1 MKPIAEF
8 VVQMDAA
15 EKALKATVLAAFR
28 AIDEAKVTF
37 IEVYNAARVTMETDV
52 AQREQTLRNTVAAA
66 VEALNGEAAP
76 ESSGAPSE
84 DTTSPTA
91 MLPSPKLPSVTEDPT
106 GLSA

>member
-1 MKPIAEF
+1 M
-8 VVQMDAA
+8 
-15 EKALKATVLAAFR
+15 LAAFR

-76 ESSGAPSE
+76 GGSSE
-84 DTTSPTA
+84 DTATPTA
-91 MLPSPKLPSVTEDPT
+91 TSSAPKLPSVTEDPT

>member
-15 EKALKATVLAAFR
+15 EKALKATVLSAFK

-37 IEVYNAARVTMETDV
+37 IEVYNAARVAMETDV

-66 VEALNGEAAP
+66 VEALNGDAGDAAGEA
-76 ESSGAPSE
+76 SSEATTPS
-84 DTTSPTA
+84 TATS
-91 MLPSPKLPSVTEDPT
+91 SSSRLPSVTEDPT

>member
-37 IEVYNAARVTMETDV
+37 IEVYNAARVAMETDV
-52 AQREQTLRNTVAAA
+52 AQREQALRVTVAAA
-66 VEALNGEAAP
+66 VEALNGDAEGVGGEASSEATNP
-76 ESSGAPSE
+76 PTATSSSSG
-84 DTTSPTA
+84 
-91 MLPSPKLPSVTEDPT
+91 LPSVTEDPT